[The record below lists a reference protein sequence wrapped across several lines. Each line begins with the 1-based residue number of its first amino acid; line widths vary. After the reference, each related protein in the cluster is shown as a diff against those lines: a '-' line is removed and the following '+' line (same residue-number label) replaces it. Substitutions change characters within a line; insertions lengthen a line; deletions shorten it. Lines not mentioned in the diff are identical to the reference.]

1 MAVHV
6 RPMHLNYQAQAS
18 CNQPLRADVRIVA
31 ATHRDLRQAIQA
43 GTFREDLYYRLNVVP
58 LRLPPLRERAED
70 IPLVRVGFP
79 ITDRA
84 NLHYFPIIGYAG
96 AARLVEMIGNT
107 FLERQD
113 RDSDDTHF
121 EMIL

>member
-1 MAVHV
+1 
-6 RPMHLNYQAQAS
+6 LAS
-18 CNQPLRADVRIVA
+18 DCDAMIGD
-31 ATHRDLRQAIQA
+31 
-43 GTFREDLYYRLNVVP
+43 TFLLHQKIKNHPVDMLIGNTYGKLIARS
-58 LRLPPLRERAED
+58 ED

-96 AARLVEMIGNT
+96 TARLVEMIGNT
-107 FLERQD
+107 FLERRD